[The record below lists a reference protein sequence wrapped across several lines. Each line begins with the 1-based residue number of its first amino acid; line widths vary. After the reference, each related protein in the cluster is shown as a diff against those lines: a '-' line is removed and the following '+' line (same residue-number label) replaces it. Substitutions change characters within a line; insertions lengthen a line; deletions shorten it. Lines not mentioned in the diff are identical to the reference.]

1 MTRHSRWA
9 GRAVPELE
17 KAALCPVVTAR
28 RDLRR
33 GVRDVPVPDAALA
46 RILATAH
53 LAPGAG
59 RSRPWDFLLVQDRW
73 TRVAM
78 HALAM
83 RQREAFAAS
92 LHSARVKGFG
102 DIEVEAILDA
112 PLDVVV
118 TSGPARGGRH
128 MRGRRTEVQTA
139 AFSTACAVE
148 NLWLAA
154 RAQSPGVGSVSFFD
168 ERERARTLALP
179 SQEEIR

>member
-1 MTRHSRWA
+1 MSQTTVPFIFLHCGFALWLSDHREMRH
-9 GRAVPELE
+9 
-17 KAALCPVVTAR
+17 
-28 RDLRR
+28 
-33 GVRDVPVPDAALA
+33 PDDH
-46 RILATAH
+46 ITI
-53 LAPGAG
+53 G
-59 RSRPWDFLLVQDRW
+59 
-73 TRVAM
+73 
-78 HALAM
+78 
-83 RQREAFAAS
+83 QREAFAAS